1 MTTLTSAIMILIPL
15 CALVYWR
22 YFFFFRDPERII
34 PVGEDTIVSP
44 ADGTVVYVRKFE
56 NGTVPIAIKKKKEI
70 RLEEVLKTSIPQDS
84 YYIVGIFMHPTS
96 VHVNRAPIDGEVGD
110 VFYTKGRNLPMTAM
124 WWRVLFMRKP
134 YETNSPHILTN
145 ERNTVTIIGKIP
157 VFVIQIADIYVNRIE
172 CWVKGGEKVTKGQ
185 RIGMIKMGSQV
196 DMIFPCKDD
205 ISVIV
210 TEGQKVKAGE
220 SVIAKIST
228 ELK

>member
-1 MTTLTSAIMILIPL
+1 MLL
-15 CALVYWR
+15 
-22 YFFFFRDPERII
+22 
-34 PVGEDTIVSP
+34 
-44 ADGTVVYVRKFE
+44 
-56 NGTVPIAIKKKKEI
+56 
-70 RLEEVLKTSIPQDS
+70 
-84 YYIVGIFMHPTS
+84 
-96 VHVNRAPIDGEVGD
+96 
-110 VFYTKGRNLPMTAM
+110 
-124 WWRVLFMRKP
+124 
-134 YETNSPHILTN
+134 
-145 ERNTVTIIGKIP
+145 
-157 VFVIQIADIYVNRIE
+157 ADIYVNRIE